1 MKYNGLTD
9 HEVEASRKEY
19 GSNQIPDSEPTTFWE
34 EFKETFG
41 DPMIK
46 ILLVIAAVMIVMFF
60 FGYAEIYEPMG
71 TIAAVIIVAVVSA
84 KTGVASD
91 TAYRKL
97 KDSTKKD
104 TCKVYRNGLVS
115 GIEVDDVVVGDK
127 ILLQA
132 GDKVPAD
139 GILVSG
145 ELRVDNSAL
154 NGEAEECICL
164 GIISRC

>member
-115 GIEVDDVVVGDK
+115 VIEVDDVVVGDK

-139 GILVSG
+139 GLLVSG
-145 ELRVDNSAL
+145 VL
-154 NGEAEECICL
+154 
-164 GIISRC
+164 